1 MFNFDFDLAKTVMT
15 VMKLPFVADVNSY
28 KGGRLLA
35 VRLKPLLNQTFAIP
49 HFELTIPRHAFTPE
63 FVTQTYRATVVD
75 QLTRQQA
82 LAGGSR
88 LS

>member
-1 MFNFDFDLAKTVMT
+1 MLNFDFDLAKAVLT
-15 VMKLPFVADVNSY
+15 VMKLPFVADVNSQ
-28 KGGRLLA
+28 KGGRQLA

-63 FVTQTYRATVVD
+63 FVTQTYRAIVID
-75 QLTRQQA
+75 RLTRQQA
-82 LAGGSR
+82 MAGGSR

>member
-1 MFNFDFDLAKTVMT
+1 MFNFDFDLARAVIA
-15 VMKLPFVADVNSY
+15 VMKLPFVAGVNSH

-35 VRLKPLLNQTFAIP
+35 VRLKPLLNQAFAIP
-49 HFELTIPRHAFTPE
+49 LFEITIPRHAFTPE
-63 FVTQTYRATVVD
+63 LVTQTYRATIVD

>member
-1 MFNFDFDLAKTVMT
+1 
-15 VMKLPFVADVNSY
+15 MKLPFVADVNSK

-49 HFELTIPRHAFTPE
+49 HFEITIPRHAFTPE
-63 FVTQTYRATVVD
+63 FVTQTYRTTVVD